1 MDNEQLLI
9 LLNNKLNSLNEA
21 IASAMQA
28 GNIDAVNALNAEVLK
43 VRDDVI
49 AIQSQE

>member
-1 MDNEQLLI
+1 MDNQQLVI

-28 GNIDAVNALNAEVLK
+28 GSIDSVNMLNSEVLK
-43 VRDDVI
+43 IKNDIV